1 MNGNFTFK
9 GVDVFRLFGDFGSL
23 LGFIGL
29 MGGSGMGF
37 AGIGLAGIAM
47 AGSGEV
53 GNLTS
58 DLGGLISTADC
69 PKTSS
74 FGIFNFLRY

>member
-9 GVDVFRLFGDFGSL
+9 GVDVFRLLGDFASL
-23 LGFIGL
+23 LGLIGL

-37 AGIGLAGIAM
+37 AGIGLAGSTL
-47 AGSGEV
+47 AGRGEV
-53 GNLTS
+53 GNLIS
-58 DLGGLISTADC
+58 GFGGLISAADC